1 MSERESKVSRRQF
14 IGGTVGGLVV
24 GGLAGYGAGMLTA
37 PPQVVP
43 GAGVT
48 TTVTQTVTGPAPG
61 KKIKAGFIYVG
72 PVGDFGWSYGHDRGR
87 KYLAKLPW
95 LETFYAEAI
104 PEPEVGGAI
113 DRMVAEGADVVFTTS
128 FGYMDPT
135 VAAGPKYPD
144 KYFWHCSGYKRAE
157 NVGTYFAEFY
167 QLYYLCGLA
176 AAGVSKTNK
185 IGYVAAH
192 PIPEVV
198 RHINAFVLG
207 AREINPKIEA
217 YVVWLFSWFDPA
229 KTRDAA
235 VSLIESQNCDVLA
248 YTEDSPT
255 TLQVAEEYQG
265 KGKPVWSF
273 SHYSDMTRYG
283 PKAHLTGQVVDWG
296 LMYEY
301 ILAYQYAQAF
311 RSMDLWW
318 RLGDGGDTI
327 DGWRASDGGVTL
339 APVNPA
345 IPENVRNLID
355 KRRKE
360 MNAQLFEPFTGPIKD
375 QDGNLK
381 LAAGQRATHDDLWTM
396 DWFVEGVNKASRIPK

>member
-1 MSERESKVSRRQF
+1 
-14 IGGTVGGLVV
+14 
-24 GGLAGYGAGMLTA
+24 
-37 PPQVVP
+37 
-43 GAGVT
+43 
-48 TTVTQTVTGPAPG
+48 
-61 KKIKAGFIYVG
+61 
-72 PVGDFGWSYGHDRGR
+72 
-87 KYLAKLPW
+87 
-95 LETFYAEAI
+95 
-104 PEPEVGGAI
+104 
-113 DRMVAEGADVVFTTS
+113 
-128 FGYMDPT
+128 
-135 VAAGPKYPD
+135 
-144 KYFWHCSGYKRAE
+144 
-157 NVGTYFAEFY
+157 
-167 QLYYLCGLA
+167 
-176 AAGVSKTNK
+176 
-185 IGYVAAH
+185 
-192 PIPEVV
+192 
-198 RHINAFVLG
+198 
-207 AREINPKIEA
+207 
-217 YVVWLFSWFDPA
+217 
-229 KTRDAA
+229 
-235 VSLIESQNCDVLA
+235 
-248 YTEDSPT
+248 
-255 TLQVAEEYQG
+255 
-265 KGKPVWSF
+265 
-273 SHYSDMTRYG
+273 MTRYG